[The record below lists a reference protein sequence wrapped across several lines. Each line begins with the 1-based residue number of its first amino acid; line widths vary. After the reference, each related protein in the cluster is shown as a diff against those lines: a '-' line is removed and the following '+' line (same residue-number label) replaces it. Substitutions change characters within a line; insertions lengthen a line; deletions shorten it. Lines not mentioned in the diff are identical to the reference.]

1 MRLLVAKPEHAAP
14 KAAPHQLHNARK
26 GLTMA
31 DQDSPNQG
39 NGSGEGD
46 NEAQVATI
54 AQYIK
59 DLSVENPSAPQ
70 VFQWQ
75 TQPTL
80 DVQFNLNA
88 EKVADD
94 VHEVGLKIE
103 VTARSDNGVHFV
115 VDLSYAGLF
124 GLHNVPEEALAPILL
139 VEAPRMLFPFAR
151 QIIAEAVTNTG
162 FPPLLLDPIDFT
174 AAYMAQLQAAQQQAG
189 GNEPAAPAEET
200 PPETP
205 SEG

>member
-1 MRLLVAKPEHAAP
+1 
-14 KAAPHQLHNARK
+14 
-26 GLTMA
+26 MA
-31 DQDSPNQG
+31 DQVSPAQG
-39 NGSGEGD
+39 NGSGED
-46 NEAQVATI
+46 DTQPQVATI

-75 TQPTL
+75 VQPNL

-88 EKVADD
+88 EKIADE

-103 VTARSDNGVHFV
+103 VTARSENGVHFV

-124 GLHNVPEEALAPILL
+124 GVRNVPEEALAPILL

-151 QIIAEAVTNTG
+151 QIIAEAVSNTG

-174 AAYMAQLQAAQQQAG
+174 AAYMAQIEAAQQQAG
-189 GNEPAAPAEET
+189 TNGSGTPADEPPAET
-200 PPETP
+200 PT
-205 SEG
+205 EG

>member
-1 MRLLVAKPEHAAP
+1 
-14 KAAPHQLHNARK
+14 
-26 GLTMA
+26 MA

-39 NGSGEGD
+39 NGSGQDD

-103 VTARSDNGVHFV
+103 VSARSENGVHFV

-124 GLHNVPEEALAPILL
+124 GPRNVPEEALAPILL

-151 QIIAEAVTNTG
+151 QIIAEAVTSTG
-162 FPPLLLDPIDFT
+162 FPPLLLDPIDFA
-174 AAYMAQLQAAQQQAG
+174 AAYMSQLQAAQQQAG
-189 GNEPAAPAEET
+189 EGETAAPAEEV
-200 PPETP
+200 PSETP
-205 SEG
+205 TEG

>member
-1 MRLLVAKPEHAAP
+1 
-14 KAAPHQLHNARK
+14 
-26 GLTMA
+26 MA
-31 DQDSPNQG
+31 DQDSAAQG
-39 NGSGEGD
+39 NGSGQD
-46 NEAQVATI
+46 TSDPQVATL

-59 DLSVENPSAPQ
+59 DLSVENPSSPQ

-75 TQPTL
+75 VQPSL

-94 VHEVGLKIE
+94 VHEVSIKIE

-124 GLHNVPEEALAPILL
+124 GLRNVPDEALGPILL

-151 QIIAEAVTNTG
+151 QIIADAVTNTG
-162 FPPLLLDPIDFT
+162 FPPLLLDPIDFG
-174 AAYMAQLQAAQQQAG
+174 AAYMAQLEAVQQQQPQPEQG
-189 GNEPAAPAEET
+189 VEGEAPAEEA
-200 PPETP
+200 PAEPQ
-205 SEG
+205 SED